1 MKQAGRSREA
11 KGMDLLV
18 HPERREAALW
28 RSFLECRT
36 SGSRQLLF
44 DHYRP
49 FAAQLAR
56 TEFRRRR
63 RANFELGDLEQL
75 AFEAL
80 LQAIDRF
87 DPSRG
92 APFESFVRLRIK
104 GQISNGLAK
113 MSESG
118 AQASYRR
125 RAERDRLRSL
135 STDPAQNDVADDPL
149 QALSRLAATLVL
161 GIMLDEGAPQDPDA
175 IADSVPSAYE
185 SLALREMQHCL
196 WQQVDTLPER
206 EAFVLRQHYAK
217 DVSFK
222 VIAELLG
229 ISKGRVSQIHR
240 QALLRLRS
248 QLAKFR

>member
-1 MKQAGRSREA
+1 MTQASRSRLTRGIA
-11 KGMDLLV
+11 LLV
-18 HPERREAALW
+18 RPERREAALW
-28 RSFLECRT
+28 RTFLERHT
-36 SGSRQLLF
+36 SDSRQLLF

-49 FAAQLAR
+49 FAVRLAR
-56 TEFRRRR
+56 AEFRRRR
-63 RANFELGDLEQL
+63 RANFEIGDLEQL

-87 DPSRG
+87 DPSKG
-92 APFESFVRLRIK
+92 APFESFARLRIR
-104 GQISNGLAK
+104 GQISSGLAK

-118 AQASYRR
+118 AQGSYRR

-135 STDPAQNDVADDPL
+135 SADSAQNDTGDDPL

-161 GIMLDEGAPQDPDA
+161 GIMLDEGAQNPDA
-175 IADSVPSAYE
+175 IADSAPSAYE
-185 SLALREMQHCL
+185 SLALREMQHSL
-196 WQQVDTLPER
+196 WQQIDTLPER

-217 DVSFK
+217 DVSFT

>member
-1 MKQAGRSREA
+1 
-11 KGMDLLV
+11 V

-28 RSFLECRT
+28 RTFLERRT
-36 SGSRQLLF
+36 NDSRQLLF

-49 FAAQLAR
+49 FAVRLAR
-56 TEFRRRR
+56 AEFRRRQ

-87 DPSRG
+87 APSKG
-92 APFESFVRLRIK
+92 APFESFARLRIR
-104 GQISNGLAK
+104 GQISSGLAK

-118 AQASYRR
+118 AHANYRR

-135 STDPAQNDVADDPL
+135 SMDSAQNDTGDDPL

-161 GIMLDEGAPQDPDA
+161 GIMLDEGAQNPDA
-175 IADSVPSAYE
+175 IADAAPSAYE
-185 SLALREMQHCL
+185 SLALREMQHSL

-206 EAFVLRQHYAK
+206 ETFVLRQHYAK
-217 DVSFK
+217 DVSFT

>member
-1 MKQAGRSREA
+1 MTGARLSGRTR
-11 KGMDLLV
+11 GMALLLR
-18 HPERREAALW
+18 PDRREAALW
-28 RSFLECRT
+28 RNHLDRRDSE
-36 SGSRQLLF
+36 SRQLLF
-44 DHYRP
+44 EHYRP
-49 FAAQLAR
+49 FAMRLAR
-56 TEFRRRR
+56 VEFRKRRGM
-63 RANFELGDLEQL
+63 NFELGDLEQF

-92 APFESFVRLRIK
+92 TPFESFVRLRIK
-104 GQISNGLAK
+104 GQISSGMAK
-113 MSESG
+113 MSEGGS
-118 AQASYRR
+118 QASYRR

-135 STDPAQNDVADDPL
+135 AADGGETDSEGDPL

-161 GIMLDEGAPQDPDA
+161 GIMLDEGAQSAEA
-175 IADSVPSAYE
+175 IADSAPSAYD

-217 DVSFK
+217 DVSFT

-229 ISKGRVSQIHR
+229 VSKGRVSQIHR

>member
-1 MKQAGRSREA
+1 VTQAGRSRLTRGIA
-11 KGMDLLV
+11 LLV

-28 RSFLECRT
+28 RTFQERHT
-36 SGSRQLLF
+36 SESRQILF
-44 DHYRP
+44 DYYRP

-56 TEFRRRR
+56 AEFRRRQ

-87 DPSRG
+87 APSKG
-92 APFESFVRLRIK
+92 APFESFARLRIR
-104 GQISNGLAK
+104 GQISSGLAK

-118 AQASYRR
+118 SQASYRR

-135 STDPAQNDVADDPL
+135 SMDSAQNDTGDDPL

-161 GIMLDEGAPQDPDA
+161 GIMLDEGVQNPDA
-175 IADSVPSAYE
+175 IADAAPSAYE

-206 EAFVLRQHYAK
+206 ETFVLRQHYAK
-217 DVSFK
+217 DVSFT